1 MNVRAIKTAE
11 SQNAVNEIK
20 MITKREVVNISTK
33 VPKELVQIRM
43 YMQSDEYIKD
53 TRNRMFYN
61 IVNDMM
67 NCRDNIVNEIN
78 DINTVLKGQA
88 VQGINGFLRLQKEIA
103 KDFNINFD
111 NEPTIHTMF
120 QSKYKQLKDSI
131 HELVNHY

>member
-111 NEPTIHTMF
+111 NEHTIHTMF
-120 QSKYKQLKDSI
+120 QSKYKQLNESI